1 VCVCPL
7 CSSSRLSS
15 SFTLHWSNLNT
26 RLWVSESRAD
36 FWSTSSSPVSAS
48 DAIIG
53 SSFGL
58 VSEKLL
64 RFDLS
69 TITSALIELKI
80 WRMRGLI
87 TDQMQGSF
95 SFWNFA
101 VLCERERRNFLSR
114 PIKPFSVTCM
124 ILMLLFYDLLNC
136 VSSAVE
142 SSCASSPGWSHDV
155 VLLRMIVH
163 NPDMFFGNLP
173 VRSFLHEIFCSSSHL
188 SCSPSCRFSFLC
200 RNILCL
206 DLFQIFWG
214 RYLWELYNLGCSRVL
229 KNQPHFMINSA
240 CWRYEDLVFGGFV
253 VVC

>member
-1 VCVCPL
+1 MCVCVSSSLSL

-80 WRMRGLI
+80 WRMRELI
-87 TDQMQGSF
+87 TDQLQGSF

-101 VLCERERRNFLSR
+101 VLCVRE
-114 PIKPFSVTCM
+114 KEFSFATHQTIFCDMHDSHVVV
-124 ILMLLFYDLLNC
+124 LWAAR

-188 SCSPSCRFSFLC
+188 SCSPSCRLFFLC

-229 KNQPHFMINSA
+229 KN
-240 CWRYEDLVFGGFV
+240 
-253 VVC
+253 